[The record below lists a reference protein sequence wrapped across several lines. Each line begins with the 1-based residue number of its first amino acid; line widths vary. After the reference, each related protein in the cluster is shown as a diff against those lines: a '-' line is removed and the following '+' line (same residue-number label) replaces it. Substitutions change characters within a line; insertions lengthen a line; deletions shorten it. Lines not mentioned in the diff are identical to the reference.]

1 MPVTGKGGKQ
11 YDISI
16 VRTDGTTEVGFM
28 LDESGGKKRYERV
41 TDPALAQQFFT
52 GDVDY
57 GKMEPEKE
65 LALIQSNYEAGFGL
79 EFADSVGTNKFRYYT
94 SVGCD
99 ARFKDNV
106 ILGPVATA
114 ITLDDY
120 SGTIID
126 GGLELWDSSSVL
138 TNWTNASSSTLAQE
152 SSIVHGGTYAAKVT
166 RTGDGFFYQDLS
178 WDTRYQGVE
187 VQIKGWIRTA
197 TKAQATGFFR
207 INDGVDTTDSGVVS
221 ADSTWEQKTITH
233 TINAAATQLRIEFH
247 YNWLSNSVAVYFDD
261 ITWSYPAASVAMKRT
276 AHAQFNDELYIGSAD
291 VLLKLNG
298 TGNGFTY
305 VRNFGGA
312 AIQSLETFVDDNMY
326 VGLGSGTAYYYMNTS
341 ESFTQSTLGGNDQ
354 EAFWFRNVNGVMY
367 KWLATNVVSKA
378 SDPTNAGSWSTATTV
393 GTQDDLVFEIK
404 SIAGTPYIGKG
415 DIPYYL
421 DGSDNDFPI
430 TEDVRFLDRTL
441 NCIGMNSWHDTIYVP
456 IGTDG
461 LMEYDGTTITWRS
474 PSRFCTNL
482 PDHTTQII
490 GVAGDEEYLYILQD
504 KDTGT
509 VYPLLA
515 GKPTVIEGSA
525 VWVWHPVQ
533 HIDTS
538 STGIPT
544 GSLFIS
550 SVYKKRIWFSH
561 STGTTAKMFWLPLTT
576 QYGDIIGDSNYTFQ
590 TGGYVITPWL
600 HSNLK
605 SDDKAFHKLTLTTE
619 DCDANNYVTVDYQTY
634 FTALSGTWTNLGNFT
649 TSPTQTRFFSNVTGT
664 MIRFRFTLVTNS
676 TSTTP
681 KLTNY
686 DTRGIW
692 RPTKRQLIA
701 CTVKLG
707 DNILPRT
714 GQTSESYQ
722 SMKNAIDEAV
732 NQVKPNTFYGI
743 DGAAISVNLLGAREF
758 DVELVSGQNKPTS
771 RYELLFEEIITS

>member
-99 ARFKDNV
+99 CRFKNNV

-114 ITLDDY
+114 ITLVDY
-120 SGTIID
+120 SATITD
-126 GGLELWDSSSVL
+126 GGLELWDDATTL
-138 TNWTNASSSTLAQE
+138 TNWTEGGVGALDRETGT
-152 SSIVHGGTYAAKVT
+152 VKTGTYSAKCSTVAS
-166 RTGDGFFYQDLS
+166 DMSFAQSLS
-178 WDTRYQGVE
+178 WDTKYQSVE
-187 VQIKGWIRTA
+187 VKISAYVYQDTA
-197 TKAQATGFFR
+197 SRATLR
-207 INDGVDTTDSGVVS
+207 IFDGTDTTNGAAS
-221 ADSTWEQKTITH
+221 ATTGSWVELTCTH
-233 TINAAATQLRIEFH
+233 TLNAGAAELTISVQLANTGGLAITF
-247 YNWLSNSVAVYFDD
+247 VDD
-261 ITWSYPAASVAMKRT
+261 FTWSYPAASVAMKRT

-758 DVELVSGQNKPTS
+758 DVELVSGQNQPTS
-771 RYELLFEEIITS
+771 KYELLFEEIITS